1 MSDIAKTPNIEA
13 AAPAANVSNAAPAAS
28 FGDFSSKKIVEG
40 SSEFLESNS
49 WIAKLA
55 FLLMVIIGFVILFR
69 VMIGLL
75 TWLFAPSGKV
85 VLVKGMMNGSSSTI
99 ISQDPNIKN
108 SITVLR
114 SNDEK
119 DGIEFTWSTWLY
131 LNGFAGDA
139 GKKDGVYIPNPL
151 FEIAIEQTY
160 NTDTN
165 YKHVFNKGSTTN
177 SNSNGIAMPNN
188 APGLYLKSDY
198 TGLVVVLDTFY
209 EPTQVKVTVDDLP
222 MTKWMNVIVR
232 IQNNNCDVY
241 INGRLVK
248 RQVMTQVV
256 KQNYDNVN
264 VCLNG
269 GFSGYLSD
277 LTYYNRAISVVEIQ
291 NIISSGPD
299 TTPVSKSL
307 DFGETKPRYLADAW
321 YFNQVK

>member
-1 MSDIAKTPNIEA
+1 MSDIAKPPNIDA
-13 AAPAANVSNAAPAAS
+13 AAPAATATASNVAAAPPAS
-28 FGDFSSKKIVEG
+28 FDDFSSKKLVDG

-55 FLLMVIIGFVILFR
+55 FLLLVIIGFVILFR
-69 VMIGLL
+69 VMVGLL
-75 TWLFAPSGKV
+75 NWLFSPSGKV
-85 VLVKGMMNGSSSTI
+85 VLINGLINGSQSTI
-99 ISQDPNIKN
+99 ISQDPNIQN
-108 SITVLR
+108 SITILR
-114 SNDEK
+114 SSNEK

-139 GKKDGVYIPNPL
+139 GKRQSDDMEL
-151 FEIAIEQTY
+151 AQTY
-160 NTDTN
+160 NTS

-177 SNSNGIAMPNN
+177 NNSNGIAMPNN

-209 EPTQVKVTVDDLP
+209 EPTNVKITVDDLP
-222 MTKWMNVIVR
+222 MTKWMNVIIR

-241 INGRLVK
+241 VNGRLVK
-248 RQVMTQVV
+248 RHVMNQIV

-264 VCLNG
+264 ICLND
-269 GFSGYLSD
+269 GFSGYLSN

-291 NIISSGPD
+291 NIISSGPN
-299 TTPVSKSL
+299 TTPISKSL
-307 DFGETKPRYLADAW
+307 DLNETKPRYLADAW